1 MMFGWLVFRNVVLKS
16 HDCSN
21 INRVN
26 IPKYLGTT
34 WTLEMVYAIV
44 NELDLAKTLAKPDS
58 DRIPFLE

>member
-21 INRVN
+21 INIVT

-34 WTLEMVYAIV
+34 WTLEMVYAIM

-58 DRIPFLE
+58 ERIPFLE